1 MEKKIYVRPDL
12 KIMVVEPQTILAA
25 STTGLEGK
33 FDDENEK
40 EIGYGGD
47 ADQQPAGDDQPTNY
61 EVW

>member
-47 ADQQPAGDDQPTNY
+47 ADQQPTGDDQPMNY

>member
-1 MEKKIYVRPDL
+1 
-12 KIMVVEPQTILAA
+12 MVVEPQTILAA